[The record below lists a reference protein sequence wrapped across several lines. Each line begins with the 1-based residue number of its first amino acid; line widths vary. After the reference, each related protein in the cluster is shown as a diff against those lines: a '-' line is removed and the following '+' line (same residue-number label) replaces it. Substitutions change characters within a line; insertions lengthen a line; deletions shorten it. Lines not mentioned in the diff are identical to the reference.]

1 VESGPY
7 AAKLNARFKAAGSSA
22 SMHARRRRSAA
33 SRSRTRSDAF
43 LRSSRAASLDEVE
56 VGDAGEAEAAT
67 KGAPIGP
74 TVLCRPRHDV
84 GGDGCEPPPVEIGT
98 NRQPPADTTGIERL
112 QRSDIGERK
121 REPVAVRIPQK
132 PANALR
138 RRLLESDGKVDIPRS
153 ARPFRQPH
161 LEGDATLH
169 HPSLGICVHEAGKQ
183 ALEHDVPSCT
193 LDIETGA
200 AASDVRWP
208 AAAPGRS
215 RTSRSFPFEQLH
227 GSLDRERSG
236 RAERVCA
243 VEEQAPCERL
253 KVRLRGSRHR
263 GPM

>member
-1 VESGPY
+1 MESGPY

-121 REPVAVRIPQK
+121 REPVAVRIPQRDRRAEARERSPPSPPRERRQGRYPSFRAPF
-132 PANALR
+132 PAASPRGRRHPSPPIARDLR
-138 RRLLESDGKVDIPRS
+138 SRGGEAGARTRRAVVHAGHRDRGSRIRCSMACRS
-153 ARPFRQPH
+153 ARAVSYVTQ
-161 LEGDATLH
+161 L
-169 HPSLGICVHEAGKQ
+169 SLR
-183 ALEHDVPSCT
+183 
-193 LDIETGA
+193 A
-200 AASDVRWP
+200 AARLARP
-208 AAAPGRS
+208 RAQRPGR
-215 RTSRSFPFEQLH
+215 T
-227 GSLDRERSG
+227 
-236 RAERVCA
+236 
-243 VEEQAPCERL
+243 
-253 KVRLRGSRHR
+253 RLRGGRA
-263 GPM
+263 GAV